1 MIKCEEF
8 YNLLI
13 KNGIDFFCGVPDS
26 LLKYPIAYISD
37 HVMKK
42 KNIITANEGNA
53 VALATGYHLATGRIG
68 MVYMQNSGEGN
79 AINPL
84 TSLIDKKVYS
94 IPLLL
99 LIGWRGEPGKKDEPQ
114 HVKQGEITK
123 SLLDILEIPYSII
136 PDSIEEANHVI
147 RKAVKYMKKQNST
160 YAIIVKK
167 GIFEPYK
174 LTNKSEKSN
183 NISREDA
190 LRLVIDQLTSQ
201 DIIVST
207 TGKLSREL
215 FEYREELKQNHN
227 RDFLTVGSMGH
238 CSQIALGIAISKP
251 TRDVYC
257 FDGDGAVIMHM
268 GSLAIIGSQ
277 KPDNFKHVI
286 FNNGA
291 HDSVGGQLTV
301 GLQIDIPLIAKACGY
316 KSVFKADTKEEII
329 KKINLLK
336 TVRGPSLL
344 EIKIRKGARHNLG
357 RPTISPKENKKAFMD
372 FIRK

>member
-1 MIKCEEF
+1 MIKCEDF

-13 KNGIDFFCGVPDS
+13 KNEIDFFCGVPDS

-37 HVMKK
+37 HTMKN

-53 VALATGYHLATGRIG
+53 IALASGYHLATGRIG
-68 MVYMQNSGEGN
+68 LVYMQNSGEGN

-84 TSLIDKKVYS
+84 ASLTDKKVYS

-99 LIGWRGEPGKKDEPQ
+99 LIGWRGEPGKNDEPQ
-114 HVKQGEITK
+114 HIKQGEITK
-123 SLLDILEIPYSII
+123 SLLDILGIPYSII
-136 PDSIEEANHVI
+136 PESIEETNYVI
-147 RKAVKYMKKQNST
+147 KKAVEYMKEKNSA
-160 YAIIVKK
+160 YAIIVKN
-167 GIFEPYK
+167 GIFEQYNII
-174 LTNKSEKSN
+174 NKSEISN
-183 NISREDA
+183 NLSREEA
-190 LRLVIDQLTSQ
+190 LKIVVEHLSSQ

-227 RDFLTVGSMGH
+227 GDFLTVGSMGH
-238 CSQIALGIAISKP
+238 CSQIALGIAISKT
-251 TRDVYC
+251 TRNVYC

-277 KPDNFKHVI
+277 KPENFKHII

-291 HDSVGGQLTV
+291 HDSVGGQVTV
-301 GLQIDIPLIAKACGY
+301 GLQIDIPAIAKACGY
-316 KSVFKADTKEEII
+316 NSVFEAKTKDEIT

-336 TVRGPSLL
+336 TIKGPSLL
-344 EIKIRKGARHNLG
+344 EIKIRKGARQNLG
-357 RPTISPKENKKAFMD
+357 RPTVTPLENKRAFMD
-372 FIRK
+372 FIR

>member
-1 MIKCEEF
+1 
-8 YNLLI
+8 
-13 KNGIDFFCGVPDS
+13 
-26 LLKYPIAYISD
+26 
-37 HVMKK
+37 
-42 KNIITANEGNA
+42 
-53 VALATGYHLATGRIG
+53 
-68 MVYMQNSGEGN
+68 MVYMQNSGMGN

-94 IPLLL
+94 IPLIM

-114 HVKQGEITK
+114 HIKQGEITK
-123 SLLDILEIPYSII
+123 SLLDVLGIPFSII
-136 PDSIEEANHVI
+136 PESIKEMNCIME
-147 RKAVKYMKKQNST
+147 KAIKYIKEQNAV
-160 YAIIVKK
+160 YAFIARK
-167 GIFEPYK
+167 GIFEPYH
-174 LTNKSEKSN
+174 SIEKKEST
-183 NISREDA
+183 ITFSREEA
-190 LRLVIDQLTSQ
+190 LKTVIDQLSSK

-277 KPDNFKHVI
+277 KPENFKHII

-291 HDSVGGQLTV
+291 HDSVGGQESV
-301 GLQIDIPLIAKACGY
+301 GLKIDIPLIAKACGY
-316 KSVFKADTKEEII
+316 SSVFKADTKDEII
-329 KKINLLK
+329 KKINMMK
-336 TVRGPSLL
+336 TIKGPSLL
-344 EIKIRKGARHNLG
+344 EIKIKKGSRKDLG
-357 RPTISPKENKKAFMD
+357 RPTKTPLENKKAFME
-372 FIRK
+372 FLR

>member
-1 MIKCEEF
+1 MIKCENF

-13 KNGIDFFCGVPDS
+13 KNDIDFFCGVPDS
-26 LLKYPIAYISD
+26 LLKYPIAYISN
-37 HVMKK
+37 HTMKK

-53 VALATGYHLATGRIG
+53 IALAAGYHLATGRIG

-84 TSLIDKKVYS
+84 TSLTDKKVYS

-99 LIGWRGEPGKKDEPQ
+99 LIGWRGEPGEKDEPQ

-167 GIFEPYK
+167 GIFEPYN
-174 LTNKSEKSN
+174 LTNKSEISN
-183 NISREDA
+183 NLSREEA
-190 LRLVIDQLTSQ
+190 LRIVAEHLSSQ

-277 KPDNFKHVI
+277 KLENFKHIV

-291 HDSVGGQLTV
+291 HDSVGGQLTA

-316 KSVFKADTKEEII
+316 NSIFRAETKEEII

-336 TVRGPSLL
+336 IIKGPSLL
-344 EIKIRKGARHNLG
+344 EIKVKKGARQNLG
-357 RPTISPKENKKAFMD
+357 RPTISPKGNKKAFMD

>member
-1 MIKCEEF
+1 MIKCEDF

-13 KNGIDFFCGVPDS
+13 KNEIDFFCGVPDS

-37 HVMKK
+37 HAMEN

-53 VALATGYHLATGRIG
+53 IALVAGYHLATGRIG
-68 MVYMQNSGEGN
+68 LVYMQNSGEGN

-84 TSLIDKKVYS
+84 TSLTDKKVYS

-114 HVKQGEITK
+114 HIKQGEITK

-136 PDSIEEANHVI
+136 PESIEETNYVI
-147 RKAVKYMKKQNST
+147 KKAVKYMKEQNSA

-167 GIFEPYK
+167 GIFEPYN
-174 LTNKSEKSN
+174 LTIESETSN
-183 NISREDA
+183 NLSREEA
-190 LRLVIDQLTSQ
+190 LRIIVGHLSSQ

-238 CSQIALGIAISKP
+238 CSQIALAIAISKP

-277 KPDNFKHVI
+277 KPENFKHII

-301 GLQIDIPLIAKACGY
+301 GLQVDIPLIAKACGY
-316 KSVFKADTKEEII
+316 NLTFKAESKKEII
-329 KKINLLK
+329 EKINLLK

>member
-1 MIKCEEF
+1 MIKCEDF

-13 KNGIDFFCGVPDS
+13 KNDIDFFCGVPDS

-37 HVMKK
+37 HAMKK

-114 HVKQGEITK
+114 HVKQGEVTK
-123 SLLDILEIPYSII
+123 SLLDILEIPYSIM
-136 PDSIEEANHVI
+136 PESIEETNYI
-147 RKAVKYMKKQNST
+147 IKKALRYMKKQNLA
-160 YAIIVKK
+160 YAIIVKR
-167 GIFEPYK
+167 GIFEPYN
-174 LTNKSEKSN
+174 LINKSETSN
-183 NISREDA
+183 NLSREEA
-190 LRLVIDQLTSQ
+190 LKIVVKHLSSQ

-251 TRDVYC
+251 TRNVYC

-277 KPDNFKHVI
+277 KPENFKHII

-291 HDSVGGQLTV
+291 HDSVGGQVTA
-301 GLQIDIPLIAKACGY
+301 GLQIDIPAIAKACGY
-316 KSVFKADTKEEII
+316 NSVFEAETKEGII
-329 KKINLLK
+329 EKINSLK
-336 TVRGPSLL
+336 TVKGPSLL
-344 EIKIRKGARHNLG
+344 EIKIRRGARHNLG
-357 RPTISPKENKKAFMD
+357 RPTIGPKENKKVFMD

>member
-13 KNGIDFFCGVPDS
+13 KNGINFFCGVPDS

-37 HVMKK
+37 HAMEN

-53 VALATGYHLATGRIG
+53 IALVAGYHLATGRIG

-84 TSLIDKKVYS
+84 ASLTDKKVYS

-99 LIGWRGEPGKKDEPQ
+99 LIGWRGEPGEKDEPQ
-114 HVKQGEITK
+114 HIKQGEITK
-123 SLLDILEIPYSII
+123 SLLDILGIHFSII
-136 PDSIEEANHVI
+136 PESIEETTYI
-147 RKAVKYMKKQNST
+147 IKKALKYMKKQNLA
-160 YAIIVKK
+160 YAILARK
-167 GIFEPYK
+167 GIFELYNSIK
-174 LTNKSEKSN
+174 RSEKSN
-183 NISREDA
+183 NLSREESM
-190 LRLVIDQLTSQ
+190 RLIIDQLSSQ
-201 DIIVST
+201 DIIIST

-215 FEYREELKQNHN
+215 FEYREELKQNHD

-251 TRDVYC
+251 TRNVYC

-277 KPDNFKHVI
+277 KPENFKHII
-286 FNNGA
+286 FNNGV
-291 HDSVGGQLTV
+291 HDSVGGQLTA

-316 KSVFKADTKEEII
+316 NSVFEAETKEEIT

-336 TVRGPSLL
+336 TVKGPSLL
-344 EIKIRKGARHNLG
+344 EVRIRKGARHNLG

-372 FIRK
+372 FIR

>member
-1 MIKCEEF
+1 MIKCEDF

-13 KNGIDFFCGVPDS
+13 KNEIDFFCGVPDS

-37 HVMKK
+37 HAMKK

-53 VALATGYHLATGRIG
+53 VALAAGYYLATGKIG
-68 MVYMQNSGEGN
+68 MIYMQNSGEGN
-79 AINPL
+79 ATNPL
-84 TSLIDKKVYS
+84 VSLTNKKVYS

-123 SLLDILEIPYSII
+123 SLLDILEIPYSVI
-136 PDSIEEANHVI
+136 PESIEETNHVI
-147 RKAVKYMKKQNST
+147 KKAVKYMNKQNSA
-160 YAIIVKK
+160 YALIVKK
-167 GIFEPYK
+167 GIFKPYNLK
-174 LTNKSEKSN
+174 NKSEIAN
-183 NISREDA
+183 NLSREEA
-190 LRLVIDQLTSQ
+190 LGIVAEHLSSQ

-215 FEYREELKQNHN
+215 FEYREEFKQNHN

-238 CSQIALGIAISKP
+238 CSQIALGIAISQP
-251 TRDVYC
+251 TRNVYC

-277 KPDNFKHVI
+277 KPENFKHII

-301 GLQIDIPLIAKACGY
+301 GLQIDIPLIAKGCGY
-316 KSVFKADTKEEII
+316 NSVFKADTKDEII
-329 KKINLLK
+329 EGINNLK
-336 TVRGPSLL
+336 MAKGPSLL
-344 EIKIRKGARHNLG
+344 EIKIKKGARKDLG
-357 RPTISPKENKKAFMD
+357 RPTKTPLENKRAFMD
-372 FIRK
+372 FIR

>member
-1 MIKCEEF
+1 MIKCKDF

-13 KNGIDFFCGVPDS
+13 KNEIDFFCGVPDS

-37 HVMKK
+37 HAMKK

-53 VALATGYHLATGRIG
+53 IALAAGYHLATGKIG
-68 MVYMQNSGEGN
+68 MIYMQNSGEGN

-84 TSLIDKKVYS
+84 TSLTDKKVYS

-114 HVKQGEITK
+114 HIKQGEITK
-123 SLLDILEIPYSII
+123 SLLDILRIPYSII
-136 PDSIEEANHVI
+136 PESVEETNHVI
-147 RKAVKYMKKQNST
+147 KKAVKYMKEQNSA
-160 YAIIVKK
+160 YAIIVKN
-167 GIFEPYK
+167 GIFEQYNII
-174 LTNKSEKSN
+174 NKSEISN
-183 NISREDA
+183 NLSREEA
-190 LRLVIDQLTSQ
+190 LRIVVGCLSSQ

-277 KPDNFKHVI
+277 KPENFKHII

-291 HDSVGGQLTV
+291 HDSVGGQLTA
-301 GLQIDIPLIAKACGY
+301 GLQVNIPLIAKACGY
-316 KSVFKADTKEEII
+316 NSVFEAETKEEII

-336 TVRGPSLL
+336 TLKGPLLL
-344 EIKIRKGARHNLG
+344 EIRIRKGARHNLG
-357 RPTISPKENKKAFMD
+357 RPTILPKENKKAFMD

>member
-1 MIKCEEF
+1 MIKCEDF

-13 KNGIDFFCGVPDS
+13 KNEIDFFCGVPDS

-37 HVMKK
+37 HAMKN

-53 VALATGYHLATGRIG
+53 IALAAGHHLATGRIG

-84 TSLIDKKVYS
+84 TSLTDKKVYS

-99 LIGWRGEPGKKDEPQ
+99 LIGWRGEPGEKDEPQ

-123 SLLDILEIPYSII
+123 SLLDILEIPYNII
-136 PDSIEEANHVI
+136 PDSIEETNHVI
-147 RKAVKYMKKQNST
+147 KKAVKYMKKQNSA

-167 GIFEPYK
+167 GIFEPYN
-174 LTNKSEKSN
+174 LTNKSEISN
-183 NISREDA
+183 NLSREEA
-190 LRLVIDQLTSQ
+190 LRMVAEHLSSQ
-201 DIIVST
+201 DITIST

-277 KPDNFKHVI
+277 KLENFKHIV

-291 HDSVGGQLTV
+291 HDSVGGQLTA

-316 KSVFKADTKEEII
+316 NSIFRAETKEEII

-336 TVRGPSLL
+336 IIKGPSLL
-344 EIKIRKGARHNLG
+344 EIKVKKGARQNLG

>member
-1 MIKCEEF
+1 MIKCEDF

-13 KNGIDFFCGVPDS
+13 KNEIDFFCGVPDS

-37 HVMKK
+37 HAMEN

-53 VALATGYHLATGRIG
+53 IALVAGYHLATGRIG
-68 MVYMQNSGEGN
+68 MAYMQNSGEGN

-84 TSLIDKKVYS
+84 ASLTDKKVYS

-99 LIGWRGEPGKKDEPQ
+99 LIGWRGEPGEKDEPQ
-114 HVKQGEITK
+114 HIKQGEITK
-123 SLLDILEIPYSII
+123 SLLDILGIPYSIM
-136 PDSIEEANHVI
+136 PESIEETQYI
-147 RKAVKYMKKQNST
+147 ISEAVKYMKKQNSA
-160 YAIIVKK
+160 YAIIVKEE
-167 GIFEPYK
+167 IFEPYI
-174 LTNKSEKSN
+174 LINKSETSN
-183 NISREDA
+183 NLSREEA
-190 LRLVIDQLTSQ
+190 LRLIIDQLSSK

-251 TRDVYC
+251 TRNIYC

-277 KPDNFKHVI
+277 KPENFKHII

-316 KSVFKADTKEEII
+316 NSVFEAKTKEETT

-336 TVRGPSLL
+336 TIKGPSLL
-344 EIKIRKGARHNLG
+344 EIKIRKGARQNLG
-357 RPTISPKENKKAFMD
+357 RPAISPKENKKAFMD

>member
-1 MIKCEEF
+1 MIKCEDF

-26 LLKYPIAYISD
+26 LLKYPIAYLSD
-37 HVMKK
+37 HAMKK

-53 VALATGYHLATGRIG
+53 IALAAGYHLATGRIG

-123 SLLDILEIPYSII
+123 SLLDILEIPYSMI
-136 PDSIEEANHVI
+136 PESIGEVNHII
-147 RKAVKYMKKQNST
+147 RKAIKYMKKQNSA

-167 GIFEPYK
+167 GIFEPYN
-174 LTNKSEKSN
+174 LTNKSETSN
-183 NISREDA
+183 NLSREEA
-190 LRLVIDQLTSQ
+190 LRIVAEHLSSQ

-251 TRDVYC
+251 TKDVYC

-277 KPDNFKHVI
+277 KPENFKHIV

-316 KSVFKADTKEEII
+316 NSIFRAETKEEII

-336 TVRGPSLL
+336 ITKGPSLL
-344 EIKIRKGARHNLG
+344 EIKVRKGARQNLG

>member
-1 MIKCEEF
+1 MIKCEDF
-8 YNLLI
+8 YSLLV

-37 HVMKK
+37 HAMKN

-53 VALATGYHLATGRIG
+53 IALAAGYHLATGKIG

-84 TSLIDKKVYS
+84 TSLTDKKVYS

-99 LIGWRGEPGKKDEPQ
+99 LIGWRGEPGEKDEPQ

-123 SLLDILEIPYSII
+123 SLLDILEIPYNIM
-136 PDSIEEANHVI
+136 PESIEETHHIVK
-147 RKAVKYMKKQNST
+147 KAVKYIKKQNST

-167 GIFEPYK
+167 GIFEPYN
-174 LTNKSEKSN
+174 LTNKSETPN
-183 NISREDA
+183 NLSREES
-190 LRLVIDQLTSQ
+190 LRIVVEHLSSR

-251 TRDVYC
+251 TRNVYC

-277 KPDNFKHVI
+277 KPDNFKHII

-316 KSVFKADTKEEII
+316 NSVFKAGTKEEII
-329 KKINLLK
+329 EKINLLR
-336 TVRGPSLL
+336 TVKSPSLL
-344 EIKIRKGARHNLG
+344 EIKIRKGARQKLG
-357 RPTISPKENKKAFMD
+357 RPTISPKENKKIFMN

>member
-1 MIKCEEF
+1 MIKCEDF

-26 LLKYPIAYISD
+26 LLKYPIAYIND
-37 HVMKK
+37 HAMKN

-53 VALATGYHLATGRIG
+53 IALAAGYHLATGKIG
-68 MVYMQNSGEGN
+68 MVYMQNSGMGN
-79 AINPL
+79 AINPI
-84 TSLIDKKVYS
+84 TSLIDKKVYN
-94 IPLLL
+94 IPLII

-123 SLLDILEIPYSII
+123 PLLDILEIPYNIM
-136 PDSIEEANHVI
+136 PESIEETNYVI
-147 RKAVKYMKKQNST
+147 KKILRYMKKQNSA

-174 LTNKSEKSN
+174 LTDKSETSN
-183 NISREDA
+183 KLSREEA
-190 LRLVIDQLTSQ
+190 LRIVVAHLSSQ

-215 FEYREELKQNHN
+215 FEYREELKQNHD

-238 CSQIALGIAISKP
+238 CSQIALGLTISKP

-277 KPDNFKHVI
+277 KPENFKHII

-316 KSVFKADTKEEII
+316 NSVFKAETKEEVI

-336 TVRGPSLL
+336 VKKGPSLL
-344 EIKIRKGARHNLG
+344 EIKVRKGARQNLG
-357 RPTISPKENKKAFMD
+357 RPTINPKENKKAFMD